1 LKRSSAAGFSLIELL
16 VALVIG
22 LLAALVIQQVMAV
35 FEGQKR
41 TSGSGSDAQ
50 VNGAV
55 ALTYLEREVRQA
67 GYGLLAGGSQMCPLG
82 INIYYDED
90 KDENKNEIRSPD
102 EVVFDRVKLFP
113 ILIIDGGAGP
123 DRVVVV
129 RSDADFGP
137 VPTTIEKRMPN
148 PSSEITADSTGGLV
162 KDQLFLVGAGD
173 GSKVCTLM
181 QMSQDPQPTGNGWN
195 LQHNSGQ
202 FPFNPPNPDKV
213 FTPELPPFY
222 YVIGDIV
229 INMGSFIARRFEIL
243 CDRLVEVDPIRDAG
257 PYDCDPETPE
267 GEPTPLVDQIV
278 DLQAQYGIV
287 DAGSQQI
294 THWCDATAT
303 SICGDWSNPTSADID
318 ISRVRALRIAVV
330 ARSTQYERDEVSPS
344 SLTLWGDVDAAD
356 DDAAPVF
363 ALDSAQRHYRY
374 KVFSTIVPIR
384 NLIWGT

>member
-1 LKRSSAAGFSLIELL
+1 MKRSSAAGFSLIELL

-22 LLAALVIQQVMAV
+22 SLAALVIQQVMAV

-67 GYGLLAGGSQMCPLG
+67 GYGLLAGGSQMCPAG
-82 INIYYDED
+82 INVYYDGATQSD
-90 KDENKNEIRSPD
+90 GAALLPIR
-102 EVVFDRVKLFP
+102 
-113 ILIIDGGAGP
+113 IIDGGVAP
-123 DRVVVV
+123 DTIVFV
-129 RSDADFGP
+129 RSDAEFGAL
-137 VPTTIEKRMPN
+137 PTSIIKEMPN
-148 PSSEITADSTGGLV
+148 SSAEITADSTGGLSE
-162 KDQLFLVGAGD
+162 DQLFLVGARD
-173 GSKVCTLM
+173 GSKICTLM
-181 QMSQDPQPTGNGWN
+181 QMSQDPQQTGNGWN

-202 FPFNPPNPDKV
+202 FPFNPPNPNTA
-213 FTPELPPFY
+213 FTDAPEY
-222 YVIGDIV
+222 GIGDIV
-229 INMGSFIARRFEIL
+229 INMGSFMTRRFEIQ
-243 CDRLVEVDPIRDAG
+243 CDRLAEVDPILVAG
-257 PYDCDPETPE
+257 PYDCNNTTPIVE
-267 GEPTPLVDQIV
+267 QIV

-303 SICGDWSNPTSADID
+303 SLCGDWSNPTSADIA
-318 ISRVRALRIAVV
+318 RVRALRIAVV
-330 ARSTQYERDEVSPS
+330 ARSIQYEKDEVSPS
-344 SLTLWGDVDAAD
+344 SLTLWGDVNPAN